1 MPWKKED
8 VGLAVNTAEELK
20 NKAGIYLIG
29 SDLQGSALPLDSD
42 ALAAAHSVWEKEVQ
56 KFGPW
61 RQHVCRFT
69 SGDLST
75 LWRAD
80 GYSDMSTVFI
90 AGRTTSSMEVIR
102 KLLSENLL
110 PSWGSVLAVEQSRGR
125 GRRLRQWVSPPG
137 NVYSSWYWPKA
148 ALSCFSEGPWTGLMP
163 LLAAESLVAWL
174 ESKGFSARIKWP
186 NDIIIDNRK
195 VCGILVEDFG
205 NDQVIGVGLNLVHAP
220 TDCHLRKEFNLP
232 AGCAEAAGIDK
243 LTPLSFWTEWVEW
256 SRKRIREMI
265 SFLSASDFVKMLERH
280 LAWRGKKVL
289 VKTTQEKMFSA
300 RIIGLAENGGLRLC
314 RAGKEKIIYSGTTI
328 PDF

>member
-1 MPWKKED
+1 MPWGKED
-8 VGLAVNTAEELK
+8 VSSAVNTAEELK

-29 SDLQGSALPLDSD
+29 SDLQGSVLPLDSD

-61 RQHVCRFT
+61 RRHICRFT

-80 GYSDMSTVFI
+80 GYSGRSTVFI
-90 AGRTTSSMEVIR
+90 VGRTTSSMEVIR
-102 KLLSENLL
+102 KLLSEKLL

-137 NVYSSWYWPKA
+137 NVYASWYWSQA
-148 ALSCFSEGPWTGLMP
+148 ALSCFSNGPWTGLTP

-174 ESKGFSARIKWP
+174 KSKGFLARIKWP
-186 NDIIIDNRK
+186 NDIIIDYRK
-195 VCGILVEDFG
+195 VCGVLVEDYG
-205 NDQVIGVGLNLVHAP
+205 IDQIIGVGLNLVHAP
-220 TDCHLRKEFNLP
+220 TDCHLRKDFTLS
-232 AGCAEAAGIDK
+232 AGCAETAGFDK
-243 LTPLSFWTEWVEW
+243 LTPLSFWMEWVEY

-265 SFLSASDFVKMLERH
+265 SYLSVSDFVKMLERH

-289 VKTTQEKMFSA
+289 VQTTQEKEFSA

-314 RAGKEKIIYSGTTI
+314 RLGKEKIIYSGTTI